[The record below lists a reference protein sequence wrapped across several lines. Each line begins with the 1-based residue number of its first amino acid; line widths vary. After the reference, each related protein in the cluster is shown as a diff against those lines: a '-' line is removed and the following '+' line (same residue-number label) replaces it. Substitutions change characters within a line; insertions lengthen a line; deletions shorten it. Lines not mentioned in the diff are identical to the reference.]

1 MRKLILFLWLLI
13 PVALG
18 AYHYGPGQDRLRAD
32 RAAAAV
38 ERAQEATKLARE
50 TAAKEG
56 DEAAR
61 PIWADAE
68 SAWSEALDLLPPGTG
83 AEQRA
88 LRLERAKAQM
98 FLSKLPDAE
107 HELESLV
114 SEIGADPKA
123 DAAEM
128 RSAREAL
135 ANAEYYM
142 TWLMRLEG
150 APREEWEPKI
160 EASRQNYKLVAEEA
174 AVTSH
179 CGTCSAEANDK
190 SGDVQTAS
198 VRAAENLEAAIRLE
212 RMSLSDLQGVPLPS
226 Q

>member
-1 MRKLILFLWLLI
+1 MRKAILFLWLLI

-18 AYHYGPGQDRLRAD
+18 AYHFGPGQDRLRAD

-38 ERAQEATKLARE
+38 ERAQTATKLARE
-50 TAAKEG
+50 TATKEG

-68 SAWSEALDLLPPGTG
+68 AAWSQALDLLPPGSG

-98 FLSKLPDAE
+98 YISKLPDAE

-114 SEIGADPKA
+114 EEISADPKA
-123 DAAEM
+123 DKAEM
-128 RSAREAL
+128 RATREAL
-135 ANAEYYM
+135 ANAQYYT

-160 EASRQNYKLVAEEA
+160 EASRQNYKLIAEDA
-174 AVTSH
+174 ALKSDA
-179 CGTCSAEANDK
+179 SAG
-190 SGDVQTAS
+190 GDVQVAS

>member
-1 MRKLILFLWLLI
+1 MRKAILFLWLLI

-32 RAAAAV
+32 KAAAAV
-38 ERAQEATKLARE
+38 ERAQAATKLARE

-61 PIWADAE
+61 PIWSDAE
-68 SAWSEALDLLPPGTG
+68 AAWGEALDLLPPGK
-83 AEQRA
+83 AADQRA

-98 FLSKLPDAE
+98 FISKLPDAH

-114 SEIGADPKA
+114 DEIANDPTA
-123 DAAEM
+123 DASEM
-128 RSAREAL
+128 RATREAL
-135 ANAEYYM
+135 ANAQYYT

-150 APREEWEPKI
+150 APREEWEPEI
-160 EASRQNYKLVAEEA
+160 EASRQNYKLLAEDPALKGA
-174 AVTSH
+174 AA
-179 CGTCSAEANDK
+179 SAAPS
-190 SGDVQTAS
+190 SGDEEVAS
-198 VRAAENLEAAIRLE
+198 VRAAENLESAIRLE
-212 RMSLSDLQGVPLPS
+212 RMSLTDLQGLPLPS